1 MCLIFIGDDI
11 WCLIVEVFFCDRLVQ
26 KGSIVFNGYWILS
39 VCLFLGQDGWVE
51 YVDNGI
57 RFVCKGRCFIKV
69 CFDIKIDFSCLKDF
83 LFINVKNFDNVM
95 DLKRDYMYDI
105 YCMM

>member
-1 MCLIFIGDDI
+1 M
-11 WCLIVEVFFCDRLVQ
+11 
-26 KGSIVFNGYWILS
+26 
-39 VCLFLGQDGWVE
+39 
-51 YVDNGI
+51 DNGI

-95 DLKRDYMYDI
+95 DLKRDICKIYIVWCDFIYRYMYDVI
-105 YCMM
+105 KCMFFVGNVMEKFWVSCFYCENEIVGCNYVNLFIVI